1 MLRVAF
7 GLLAATL
14 ALALAACSHLA
25 STDAVAAADDLSRQ
39 ILVTA
44 KQPSGAAFAF
54 AGDPATAYS
63 RRRGYGPAP
72 EIDRLLDS
80 IARDYELRRVDGWL
94 IASLGIYCEVYE
106 LAPDQDP
113 AALMARV
120 GQDSRIESVQAMNVF
135 ETEGVLY
142 NDPYASLQPALSEL
156 AIDAAHMRATGRG
169 VRVAVIDSLVD
180 DRHPDMRGRVSVRR
194 DLADSHPPIGRA
206 EVHGTAT
213 AGIIASA
220 ANNDEGI
227 VGVAPEAEIVA
238 LRACWTV
245 DETTGRARCSSL
257 SLAQAL
263 GAALELGVDVI
274 NLSLAGPRD
283 PLLERLIDAALA
295 RGAIVVAA
303 WPDEGAKDGDFPASH
318 PGVIAV
324 GASGPAVFGPP
335 GMLRAPGR
343 EVLSTVPDADY
354 AFFSGNS
361 MSAAFVAGVA
371 ALLVEQRPGIDA
383 ATVSAELRSS
393 GTADSINVCR
403 AIAGDECRALSEP
416 TLPLAR
422 IRRSR

>member
-7 GLLAATL
+7 GLLL
-14 ALALAACSHLA
+14 ALTLAACSHLA
-25 STDAVAAADDLSRQ
+25 ATDSTASLSRQ

-44 KQPSGAAFAF
+44 KQPTGAAFAL
-54 AGDPATAYS
+54 AGDPAMAYM

-80 IARDYELRRVDGWL
+80 IASDYGLRRVEGWL
-94 IASLGIYCEVYE
+94 ITSLGIYCEVYE
-106 LAPDQDP
+106 VAPGQDP
-113 AALMARV
+113 ADLIAEVRA
-120 GQDSRIESVQAMNVF
+120 DSRIDSVQAMNVF

-142 NDPYASLQPALSEL
+142 NDPYAGLQPALNDL
-156 AIDAAHMRATGRG
+156 AIDAAHAHATGRG

-180 DRHPDMRGRVSVRR
+180 DRHPDIRGRVAVSR
-194 DLADSHPPIGRA
+194 DLAGEHRPVGRA

-213 AGIIASA
+213 AGIIAST
-220 ANNDEGI
+220 ANNAEGI
-227 VGVAPEAEIVA
+227 VGVAPDAEIVA

-245 DETTGRARCSSL
+245 DAYTGRARCSSF

-263 GAALELGVDVI
+263 AAALELDADVI

-283 PLLERLIDAALA
+283 PLLERLVGAALA
-295 RGAIVVAA
+295 QGAIVVAA
-303 WPDEGAKDGDFPASH
+303 WPDDDTAGDDFPASH

-324 GASGPAVFGPP
+324 GATGPALFGPP

-371 ALLVEQRPGIDA
+371 ALLVERTPGIDA
-383 ATVSAELRSS
+383 ATVTTLLRSS
-393 GTADSINVCR
+393 GTADSINACR
-403 AIAGDECRALSEP
+403 AVAGDDCLALSAA
-416 TLPLAR
+416 TLPLAQA
-422 IRRSR
+422 RSSR